1 MDDNSLRKLREI
13 NKIKDFI
20 DYIKPYYPDINITKE
35 TISDIEKALFHIY
48 IKLIGRI
55 LYYSPEHMRKF
66 LKAFLLKYEIK
77 NILEII
83 IGSIIGKS
91 RRDKEKNINFLVEDY
106 LEKTDFIND
115 LLEMTSLDE
124 IQFFLKN
131 TKYYTAIREG
141 ILYFRNNDEIFV
153 LEAFLD
159 RLYYE
164 NLIKS
169 EIIYKKQE
177 KAMITLFID
186 YKTEIYNLNMIYR
199 GIRNKIDKNLLS
211 QFLIKNYLFLNEE
224 KIKILLNSKN
234 ANEFFVK
241 LEEYLRKIDE
251 LKLLFIPIVLNE
263 RHLKWSL
270 EGLYQNF
277 YFKKFQVKID
287 DISYLTIYRIL
298 ELILKKEKE
307 IIFDIMPNVIKLLHD
322 KYEMLE
328 EKHGNI

>member
-1 MDDNSLRKLREI
+1 MDENALGRLREI
-13 NKIKDFI
+13 NNIRDLI
-20 DYIKPYYPDINITKE
+20 EYIKLYYPDISIAKE
-35 TISDIEKALFHIY
+35 TIVEIEKALFHTY

-55 LYYSPEHMRKF
+55 LYYSPQNMRKL
-66 LKAFLLKYEIK
+66 LKAFLLKYEIR

-83 IGSIIGKS
+83 IGSVIGKS
-91 RRDKEKNINFLVEDY
+91 RKEKVKNINFLVEEY
-106 LEKTDFIND
+106 LENTDLIND

-169 EIIYKKQE
+169 EPIYKKQE
-177 KAMITLFID
+177 TEIITLFID

-199 GIRNKIDKNLLS
+199 GIRNNIDKNLLS
-211 QFLIKNYLFLNEE
+211 QFLIENYLFLNEE
-224 KIKILLNSKN
+224 KIGTLLNLKSIDD
-234 ANEFFVK
+234 FFMK
-241 LEEYLRKIDE
+241 LEEF
-251 LKLLFIPIVLNE
+251 LKKNKEIKSLFIPIVLNE
-263 RHLKWSL
+263 KHLKWSL
-270 EGLYQNF
+270 EGLYQNY
-277 YFKKFQVKID
+277 YFKKFQVKND
-287 DISYLTIYRIL
+287 NISYLTIYRIL

-307 IIFDIMPNVIKLLHD
+307 IIFDIMPNVIKLLHENYEILED
-322 KYEMLE
+322 KY
-328 EKHGNI
+328 GNI